1 MTLFKLTANAL
12 AGVALAGLAV
22 FGIAALS
29 GVGHRWVDILAQFT
43 APALLAA
50 MAATAVCLLLRL
62 WPAAGVGAAAC
73 LVLAI
78 AVWPQWTP
86 TRGTAAT
93 DTPIVRLYSANLWVF
108 NTDVEAMRRSIVAA
122 DADILVLV
130 EVGDAPADRLDTLLA
145 SYPHRTAVG
154 RMRGPGDHAQSIV
167 ASRYPIIQRLP
178 DRPDGL
184 SAAGAVVKT
193 PIGPINVFAVHL
205 TRPWPYQYQWGQ
217 ITQVMAL
224 TERRLAAPANPVI
237 AAGDFNSVS
246 TARIGKQIQAD
257 MNLIPAPGW
266 PGTWPSQA
274 PAFAGITIDQV
285 YRSPDLA
292 LITRRLGLPTGSD
305 HRPVITEFT
314 RAR

>member
-108 NTDVEAMRRSIVAA
+108 NTNVEAMRRSIVAA

-130 EVGDAPADRLDTLLA
+130 EVGDAPAAQLDTLLA
-145 SYPHRTAVG
+145 GYPHRTAIR

-167 ASRYPIIQRLP
+167 ASRYPIVQRLP

-184 SAAGAVVKT
+184 SAAGAVVET

-224 TERRLAAPANPVI
+224 TQRRLAAPANPVI

-305 HRPVITEFT
+305 HRPVVTEFT
-314 RAR
+314 RAG

>member
-1 MTLFKLTANAL
+1 M
-12 AGVALAGLAV
+12 
-22 FGIAALS
+22 
-29 GVGHRWVDILAQFT
+29 
-43 APALLAA
+43 
-50 MAATAVCLLLRL
+50 
-62 WPAAGVGAAAC
+62 
-73 LVLAI
+73 
-78 AVWPQWTP
+78 
-86 TRGTAAT
+86 
-93 DTPIVRLYSANLWVF
+93 
-108 NTDVEAMRRSIVAA
+108 
-122 DADILVLV
+122 
-130 EVGDAPADRLDTLLA
+130 GDAPADRLDTLLA
-145 SYPHRTAVG
+145 GYPHRTAVG

-167 ASRYPIIQRLP
+167 ASRYPIVQRLP

-184 SAAGAVVKT
+184 SAAGAVVKDAHRADQRLRRASD
-193 PIGPINVFAVHL
+193 PGPGPI
-205 TRPWPYQYQWGQ
+205 QYQWGQ

-224 TERRLAAPANPVI
+224 TERRLAAPANSVI